1 MPSDADLLKE
11 LEMLRLRKQ
20 RAMASRPPPA
30 PAAEPD
36 PAPEQQEVPE
46 PSTAEQFGLTTK
58 DLGPRLMR
66 QGGLTLR
73 ALVEGATGLPAMIA
87 DAPVNAAR
95 AFGYNP
101 PIKTSTEAISSLLNR
116 AGVPEPKT
124 NLEKA
129 VNLSAQAIMPGYG
142 GAKAGV
148 RLSEIGS
155 NTAENIMLSTLKP
168 TLRQHELGEGRAA
181 ARTLLNERANVTE
194 GGIRKLRGMIDS
206 INSRIEKIIETSG
219 KRVDLKHV
227 VDAIDE
233 EYAKTKY
240 QALPAEDLATIRKG
254 LNEFLANH
262 PLVKPYSSDIPLDVA
277 QRIKQGTYRRIED
290 KFGELSSADVQ
301 TQKAIAR
308 GLKEGIVKAEP
319 SLRWL
324 NKRESELLNAMN
336 VTERRVFMD
345 LNKDHGSLAYY
356 YHNPKA
362 AAAMIAGKSAPFRS
376 LFARAINRVSKQ
388 GDVAGAAG
396 GVTLYEL
403 AKGVP
408 GDED

>member
-1 MPSDADLLKE
+1 
-11 LEMLRLRKQ
+11 MLRLRKR
-20 RAMASRPPPA
+20 RAMDSRPPSAQFA
-30 PAAEPD
+30 PQTAQEPE
-36 PAPEQQEVPE
+36 PTPEQQEVPE
-46 PSTAEQFGLTTK
+46 PSRAEQFGLTTK
-58 DLGPRLMR
+58 DLGSRLMR
-66 QGGLTLR
+66 QGGLSLR
-73 ALVEGATGLPAMIA
+73 ALVEGGLGLPAMIA
-87 DAPVNAAR
+87 DAPLNAAR
-95 AFGYNP
+95 AFGYDP
-101 PIKTSTEAISSLLNR
+101 PLKTSTEAISSLLNR

-124 NLEKA
+124 DLEKA
-129 VNLSAQAIMPGYG
+129 ANISAQAIMPGYG

-148 RLSEIGS
+148 RLSDIGA
-155 NTAENIMLSTLKP
+155 NTAENIILSTLKP

-181 ARTLLNERANVTE
+181 ARTLLNEKANVTE
-194 GGIRKLRGMIDS
+194 SGIRKLRGMIDS
-206 INSRIEKIIETSG
+206 INSRIEQIIDTSG

-227 VDAIDE
+227 VNAIDE

-240 QALPAEDLATIRKG
+240 QALPADDLATIHKG

-290 KFGELSSADVQ
+290 KFGELSNADVQ

-319 SLRWL
+319 ALGWL

-336 VTERRVFMD
+336 VAERRVFMD

-362 AAAMIAGKSAPFRS
+362 AAAMIAAKSAPFRS
-376 LFARAINRVSKQ
+376 LFARAIDRVSKQ

-396 GVTLYEL
+396 GVSLYEL

-408 GDED
+408 EEQE